1 MKLHQKL
8 NQTLLSLVISA
19 TLFGTL
25 IPTATAAPILTYSA
39 DKPNIVTKQNAN
51 SWLEIDAKAY
61 GKNLETMRQHLNG
74 KAQICAILKAD
85 AYGFGID
92 NLMPTIIQHQIP
104 CIGIASNEE
113 ARIARKHGYQG
124 RVMRVRTATTQEIHD
139 ALQYNIEET
148 FGNYKQALAA
158 DAIARSAG
166 KIINFHMSLNDGGM
180 DRNGLDL
187 SVDNLKQDAL
197 AMTKLRNLHIVGIM
211 THFPVEEK
219 ADVQKGLKTFKEHTD
234 WLIKTAK
241 LDRKKLTIHAANSFV
256 SLNVPEG
263 WFDMVRPGAILF
275 GEPYY
280 ERPEYQYIMSFK
292 SRVASVNFY
301 PKGSTVG
308 YDRTY
313 TLTRDSYLANLPFGY
328 SDGYRRAFTN
338 KGHVLIN
345 GHKVPDVGKI
355 SMNTTMVDV
364 TDYPDIKEGDE
375 VVIFGK
381 QGNAEITQTE
391 IEDITGTL
399 FTEIYANWGNSNPK
413 FVNPEPVSAVVK

>member
-1 MKLHQKL
+1 MKLH
-8 NQTLLSLVISA
+8 QTLLSLAIATVIYQGA
-19 TLFGTL
+19 
-25 IPTATAAPILTYSA
+25 PAQAAPALTYA
-39 DKPNIVTKQNAN
+39 GDNPHIVNLANTNA
-51 SWLEIDAKAY
+51 WLEIDTEAY
-61 GKNLETMRQHLNG
+61 GHNIEAMRHHLNG

-92 NLMPTIIQHQIP
+92 NLMPTIIQHNVP

-124 RVMRVRTATTQEIHD
+124 RVMRVRSATSQELKD
-139 ALQYNIEET
+139 ALQYDVEEL
-148 FGNYKQALAA
+148 FGNLKQAQTAS
-158 DAIARSAG
+158 AIAKQAG
-166 KIINFHMSLNDGGM
+166 KTLKFHLALNDGGM

-187 SVDNLKQDAL
+187 SVPALRQDAL
-197 AMTKLRNLHIVGIM
+197 TITKLPSLTLVGIM
-211 THFPVEEK
+211 THFPKEDK
-219 ADVQKGLKTFKEHTD
+219 ADVEKGLKSFKQHTD

-256 SLNVPEG
+256 SLNVPDG
-263 WFDMVRPGAILF
+263 WFDMVRPGGILF

-280 ERPEYQYIMSFK
+280 ERPDFTYIMSFK

-345 GHKVPDVGKI
+345 GHKVPAVGKI

-364 TDYPDIKEGDE
+364 TDYPDIKAGDE

-381 QGNAEITQTE
+381 QGKAEITQSEVET
-391 IEDITGTL
+391 IADTL
-399 FTEIYANWGNSNPK
+399 FAELYTVWGNSNPK
-413 FVNPEPVSAVVK
+413 FVKPVTVVTNVKP